1 MNKLSWSTL
10 LCLCSVLLGCAE
22 PDDGISGTGWQ
33 HGSELEGYLKDGMM
47 NRSDFRDRSEDG
59 EISLPNGGDDAGRPV
74 GDQRDTVYSDT
85 NNQVAGVQE
94 MDVVK
99 TDGRF
104 IFHLTRPTYLPE
116 VVDLPDNERGIF
128 GVTQRLQAFA
138 ASQPD
143 EQSPLQDIP
152 MNSATSTSHGLVLH
166 KDSSVLVALG
176 RQSIEFRDAASPST
190 GMPVVHQIGFDA
202 YIRDVRLVDNR
213 LIVVSSFQPPIT
225 QIDGFERYA
234 VSRQAYRNNQQI
246 LAQTPVEQLLPTLT
260 LDGETQ
266 SMVDPANCEVTLVDK
281 DANNAGLSLVTV
293 IDVENPAAFSTYC
306 QADNFSSV
314 FVSAENVYL
323 IRENPRS
330 FGVQGCVECASLA
343 SSEAPNPKTTVV
355 RVGMDDVPSFKGRFH
370 LKGYLHDDAY
380 RFSEYED
387 HLRVVHSVAD
397 DHQLDIF
404 ALGTNGVS
412 RVSQLPNAQKP
423 ARIGKPN
430 ERIQGIRF
438 AGDRAYVVTF
448 ERTDPLYVLDL
459 KDPVSPFI
467 AGELEIPGFSS
478 YLYPVDEDW
487 LIGFGSTD
495 QLSSGFKISLYDIR
509 DYTAPKEIQTQVFK
523 GGWSPIRFNHL
534 VLTAIRDFEDN
545 VRFSLPISTYDGAVL
560 EFLYLFS
567 LTGMNLEGDASL
579 IERARIETPNNSFI
593 SAARG
598 IFINDYVHMLYGKKR
613 YFHHWPLAQ

>member
-1 MNKLSWSTL
+1 MNKLSWSAL
-10 LCLCSVLLGCAE
+10 LCLCSVLVGCAE

-47 NRSDFRDRSEDG
+47 NRSDFRGDDDG
-59 EISLPNGGDDAGRPV
+59 EVSLPNGGGDAGRPS
-74 GDQRDTVYSDT
+74 GDRRDILYSDT

-99 TDGRF
+99 TEGRF
-104 IFHLTRPTYLPE
+104 IFHLTRPEYLPKA
-116 VVDLPDNERGIF
+116 VDLPSNERDI
-128 GVTQRLQAFA
+128 TYTLKQHLQVFA
-138 ASQPD
+138 ADHP
-143 EQSPLQDIP
+143 EQQLPLQDISLGGEGQ
-152 MNSATSTSHGLVLH
+152 MATPIGLMLH
-166 KDSSVLVALG
+166 KESSVLVALG
-176 RQSIEFRDAASPST
+176 RQSIDFRDVATPAT
-190 GMPVVHQIGFDA
+190 GIPVVHQIIMDA
-202 YIRDVRLVDNR
+202 RIRDVRLIDNQ
-213 LIVVSSFQPPIT
+213 LIVISSYQPPVA
-225 QIDGFERYA
+225 QIEGFESYA
-234 VSRQAYRNNQQI
+234 TSQQAYQKNQQI
-246 LAQTPVEQLLPTLT
+246 LAGIPLQTLLPTFT
-260 LDGETQ
+260 LNGQ
-266 SMVDPANCEVTLVDK
+266 PQPMIDPLNCEITLVDK

-314 FVSAENVYL
+314 FVSAKNVYL
-323 IRENPRS
+323 IRENSQRI
-330 FGVQGCVECASLA
+330 GVLECLDCASLA

-355 RVGMDDVPSFKGRFH
+355 RIGMDDVPSFKGRFY
-370 LKGYLHDDAY
+370 LKGYVHDDAY

-412 RVSQLPNAQKP
+412 RVSQLPNAQNP
-423 ARIGKPN
+423 VRIGKPN

-448 ERTDPLYVLDL
+448 ERSDPLYVLDL
-459 KDPVSPFI
+459 KDPASPFV

-495 QLSSGFKISLYDIR
+495 QFSSGFKISLYDIR
-509 DYTAPKEIQTQVFK
+509 DYTAPKEIQTQVFNN
-523 GGWSPIRFNHL
+523 GWSPIRFNPL
-534 VLTAIRDFEDN
+534 VLTAIRDQEDSI
-545 VRFSLPISTYDGAVL
+545 RFALPVSIYDGTPQ

-567 LTGMNLEGDASL
+567 LAGIQTEGDASL
-579 IERARIETPNNSFI
+579 VEERRLETANDSFI
-593 SAARG
+593 SSARG

-613 YFHHWPLAQ
+613 YFYHWPL